1 VSTHWVASLL
11 FWVFGVGSL
20 IAAVQVFRVDSMV
33 RAAFWLLASF
43 ACVGVILILLGLQ
56 FLGFILILMMAGEM
70 AIMALFMVMFM
81 MNPAGLN
88 PMFMVHQHR
97 LSLSAGVIAAIGL
110 GAVGIAGA
118 FPTRLLGTSADF
130 TAQLGREL
138 LGNSML
144 VFQTA
149 GVALLATM
157 IGAIAIAG
165 SRGRFG
171 SALDGS
177 VEPVLAPASPAEPST
192 ESPEDDEHSG
202 HGGLS

>member
-1 VSTHWVASLL
+1 MSTHWVAELL
-11 FWVFGVGSL
+11 FWVFGGGSL

-97 LSLSAGVIAAIGL
+97 LSLAAGAIAAIGL
-110 GAVGIAGA
+110 GVVGIAGA
-118 FPTRLLGTSADF
+118 FPTGLASGGAEV
-130 TAQLGREL
+130 TAELGREL

-157 IGAIAIAG
+157 VGAIAIAG

-171 SALDGS
+171 SALEGS
-177 VEPVLAPASPAEPST
+177 VEPLLAKANTIESAPEPD
-192 ESPEDDEHSG
+192 DDEHAG
-202 HGGLS
+202 HGGHS

>member
-1 VSTHWVASLL
+1 VSDSWVADAM
-11 FWVFGVGSL
+11 FWIFGVGSV
-20 IAAVQVFRVDSMV
+20 ISAVLVFRVDSMV

-43 ACVGVILILLGLQ
+43 ACVGVILVILDLQ

-70 AIMALFMVMFM
+70 AIMAIFMVMFM

-97 LSLSAGVIAAIGL
+97 LSLGAGAVSFIGL
-110 GAVGIAGA
+110 GIVAVFGV
-118 FPTRLLGTSADF
+118 FPSVGRIGVGDVTAELGT
-130 TAQLGREL
+130 EL
-138 LGNSML
+138 LGGSML

-157 IGAIAIAG
+157 IGALAIAN

-171 SALDGS
+171 SGDDGS
-177 VEPVLAPASPAEPST
+177 AEPT
-192 ESPEDDEHSG
+192 RGAENE
-202 HGGLS
+202 